1 MTDWLVLHSQA
12 VLFLVPSL
20 EQTVCVQACPLWY
33 FWGAALLSY
42 KPELYEAKEN
52 AENLARGALG
62 LEALLKSLP
71 LPHSG
76 LP

>member
-62 LEALLKSLP
+62 LEAVLKSLP

>member
-1 MTDWLVLHSQA
+1 MSKH
-12 VLFLVPSL
+12 VLFGTSG
-20 EQTVCVQACPLWY
+20 
-33 FWGAALLSY
+33 GAAFLSY

-62 LEALLKSLP
+62 LEDLLKSLT
-71 LPHSG
+71 LPHSV

>member
-1 MTDWLVLHSQA
+1 M
-12 VLFLVPSL
+12 
-20 EQTVCVQACPLWY
+20 CVQACPLWY
-33 FWGAALLSY
+33 FWGAAFLSY
-42 KPELYEAKEN
+42 KPELYKAKEN

-71 LPHSG
+71 LPHSV